1 MRCSNNNNNIDS
13 NDDDSTKRASD
24 CVLLFDLNLAR
35 TTNRTVVE
43 SVGTTA
49 STRQ

>member
-1 MRCSNNNNNIDS
+1 MRCSNKNNIDS

-24 CVLLFDLNLAR
+24 CVLLFYLNLAR
-35 TTNRTVVE
+35 TTHRTVVE
-43 SVGTTA
+43 SVGTSA